1 MRYNNIKGCGNVMT
15 KGDDKLREYL
25 KLKGWM
31 TENKVKQ
38 KDLAE
43 LLGKNVPTV
52 NRKLN
57 GKSKFDVDEIRLIC
71 ETYGLSADVYFFE

>member
-1 MRYNNIKGCGNVMT
+1 MT

-43 LLGKNVPTV
+43 LIGKNVPTV

-57 GKSKFDVDEIRLIC
+57 GKSKFNVDEIRLIC

>member
-1 MRYNNIKGCGNVMT
+1 MRYNSIKGCGNVMT

>member
-1 MRYNNIKGCGNVMT
+1 MT

-57 GKSKFDVDEIRLIC
+57 GKSNFDVDEIRLIC